1 MVAALSPELEKFV
14 QSEVETGHFAS
25 REAVIEAALW
35 DMQQRRAETP
45 EIKELRR
52 LLAESDED
60 FLTGRVRYFNSDA
73 ELRTLQEEIIARGR
87 ARPCPHPTCDPRR
100 P

>member
-1 MVAALSPELEKFV
+1 MVASLSPELEQFV

-52 LLAESDED
+52 LLAEADED
-60 FLTGRVRYFNSDA
+60 FEKGNFIRFQNED
-73 ELRTLQEEIIARGR
+73 ELRAHAEEVKARGR
-87 ARPCPHPTCDPRR
+87 ARLDAEQAAT
-100 P
+100 